1 MNRSIG
7 RRELL
12 AGAATLAGAT
22 VARPSFA
29 GARKGFRAVAFDGL
43 ALFDVR
49 PVGALVTRLF
59 PAEGAELV
67 KLWRVKQFDYQW
79 LSALSGRYQDFSRAT
94 EGALVFAAKSLG
106 IDLPP
111 QTRNRL
117 MQAWLELE
125 AFPDVAPA
133 LRRLAQK
140 GLRLAPL
147 ANFTPDIL
155 ERAVS
160 NSGLAGAFEQV
171 ISTDRKKTFKPDPRA
186 YQLGVEAFR
195 LKREEIAFVASA
207 GWDVA
212 GARWFG
218 YPTFWVNRT
227 GAPPE
232 ELSAAAHG
240 VGKDLADLVAFIEHA
255 AGTKQGAALSPP

>member
-1 MNRSIG
+1 MR
-7 RRELL
+7 
-12 AGAATLAGAT
+12 
-22 VARPSFA
+22 
-29 GARKGFRAVAFDGL
+29 
-43 ALFDVR
+43 FDVR
-49 PVGALVTRLF
+49 PVGALVTQLF
-59 PAEGAELV
+59 PAEGGELV

-94 EGALVFAAKSLG
+94 ERALVFAAKSLG
-106 IDLPP
+106 IDLSVAGAD
-111 QTRNRL
+111 TVDASLAGARGISRRRAGVA
-117 MQAWLELE
+117 QAG
-125 AFPDVAPA
+125 AKRVA
-133 LRRLAQK
+133 
-140 GLRLAPL
+140 GLAPL

-240 VGKDLADLVAFIEHA
+240 MGKESRRPGLLRRARL
-255 AGTKQGAALSPP
+255 G